1 MLRRIALLV
10 AAVIAAVIVVGGLRT
25 WRVTSRQPQPLVATP
40 APPAPVDLAATL
52 AEALQYKTVSYDAA
66 PPDPEEHARVFE
78 SFHAFLSSTFP
89 RTLAIGQTE
98 RIGGHSLLVS
108 LGAAPVITID
118 GAPPAAGAT
127 SGSGTASGVL
137 LYAHLDV
144 VPATADGWR
153 ADPFGGTRDGD
164 TIVGRGAIDD
174 KTSVIA
180 ILAAAE
186 SLLATGWVP
195 KRPVYLAFG
204 HDEEAGGLQGA
215 AALAGHLRGK
225 GVKLESLLDEGGA
238 VVDKGVPGLGGRP
251 IAAVAIA
258 EKGVLNVEICTAA
271 PPGHASTPPPTTA
284 IGTLATAIRELEDHP
299 PARSLN
305 PLVRN
310 ALTYAAAEMSL
321 GYRALVANLWLTSP
335 LIKSQIEKDNVSR
348 ALLGT
353 SQAVTMVGGG
363 VKSNVLPE
371 RACATV
377 NYRLFPGDTT
387 DAVQQR
393 ISRRLREQNGL
404 DVTITAQAAVPP
416 PSPSDL
422 DSPPGKRLSS
432 IIRLVFPTAVVVPV
446 VAPGATDSRHFG
458 GLADQIFRFIPLHL
472 SPDDLASTHGLNER
486 VTVAGVQRAFEF
498 YVSYLRE
505 AGR

>member
-1 MLRRIALLV
+1 MFRRIALLV
-10 AAVIAAVIVVGGLRT
+10 AAMIAAVMVVGGLLT
-25 WRVTSRQPQPLVATP
+25 WRVTSRQPEPLVATP
-40 APPAPVDLAATL
+40 APPASVDLAATL

-66 PPDPEEHARVFE
+66 PPDPEAHARAFE

-98 RIGGHSLLVS
+98 RIGGQSLLVS
-108 LGAAPVITID
+108 LG
-118 GAPPAAGAT
+118 
-127 SGSGTASGVL
+127 SSTASGVL

-180 ILAAAE
+180 ILSAAE
-186 SLLATGWVP
+186 SLLATGWAP

-215 AALAGHLRGK
+215 AAIAGHLRAK
-225 GVKLESLLDEGGA
+225 GVRLESLLDEGGA

-271 PPGHASTPPPTTA
+271 PPGHSSTPPASTA

-305 PLVRN
+305 PLVSN
-310 ALTYAAAEMSL
+310 TLTYAAAEMSV

-377 NYRLFPGDTT
+377 NYRLFPGDTA

-422 DSPPGKRLSS
+422 DSTPGRRLSS
-432 IIRLVFPTAVVVPV
+432 IIRHVFPTAVVVPV

-472 SPDDLASTHGLNER
+472 SPEDLASTHGLNER

-498 YVSYLRE
+498 YVNYLRE